1 MVDINQVR
9 RALAKARTKPLM
21 PHIPKLPKVTMPRVP
36 RGPTIRW
43 DIDYDKLFKN
53 RRKK

>member
-1 MVDINQVR
+1 MATKN
-9 RALAKARTKPLM
+9 KPL
-21 PHIPKLPKVTMPRVP
+21 PKNPFAALPKPVKLPTVRVP

-43 DIDYDKLFKN
+43 DIDYERLFRN

>member
-1 MVDINQVR
+1 MVKKQRNRSLIEGVN
-9 RALAKARTKPLM
+9 
-21 PHIPKLPKVTMPRVP
+21 KLLEDSKKNKQKRVP

-43 DIDYDKLFKN
+43 DIDYEFLFKK